1 MGLFG
6 FSQPPDINKGIEE
19 YQSTEGAVL
28 LDVRNIGEYAQGH
41 IEGSINIPLPC
52 IIDIK
57 DKVTDRN
64 TPIFVYC
71 LSGISKNMNHQK
83 RFLETHLWVMPL
95 VHGMQR
101 FVRMFLCYIWMLPG
115 QNWSRKR
122 ESTTGKK
129 LRKRISLTV
138 GEKKESTL
146 Y

>member
-57 DKVTDRN
+57 DKVTDRSLRRC
-64 TPIFVYC
+64 TYRRRIC
-71 LSGISKNMNHQK
+71 RK
-83 RFLETHLWVMPL
+83 
-95 VHGMQR
+95 
-101 FVRMFLCYIWMLPG
+101 VRQTMSYIY
-115 QNWSRKR
+115 RC
-122 ESTTGKK
+122 
-129 LRKRISLTV
+129 
-138 GEKKESTL
+138 
-146 Y
+146 

>member
-6 FSQPPDINKGIEE
+6 FSQPPGINKGIEE

-71 LSGISKNMNHQK
+71 LSGGRSAQAATLLNKMGYTTVKNIGGINM
-83 RFLETHLWVMPL
+83 
-95 VHGMQR
+95 
-101 FVRMFLCYIWMLPG
+101 Y
-115 QNWSRKR
+115 
-122 ESTTGKK
+122 TGKVV
-129 LRKRISLTV
+129 L
-138 GEKKESTL
+138 
-146 Y
+146 